1 MVRILYGFC
10 GIGMGHYI
18 RNKEIINELDKKHK
32 ILIVCSGEPYKRLSK
47 ERNNVYDTGGFEL
60 FFKNNRIINIKT
72 IQENIKKLNQK
83 TFNNLKKIDKIIL
96 SFKPNIV
103 ISDWESYSSFKAK
116 ELKLPLISID
126 NQHYLIYGK
135 YKTPI
140 RESFQKI
147 KAEIILKSL
156 VKEADIYI
164 ILLYPNCLLEYKKNV
179 FGTNPIIRREL
190 FNIKTSDKNFFL
202 VYQSTKDYEGVSEIL
217 KKINKK
223 FIVYGFNRE
232 KTENN
237 ITFKK
242 FTDDKKFIEDLEACS
257 GILTNGGVAFI
268 FEGMV
273 FCKTL
278 FVVPIINHFEQILN
292 GLYVKKYKLG
302 IYSDNF
308 NEKKLKKFVNTK
320 FNLKRSKIKSN
331 KDFFRFLDEI
341 IEKVT

>member
-72 IQENIKKLNQK
+72 IQENIKKL
-83 TFNNLKKIDKIIL
+83 
-96 SFKPNIV
+96 
-103 ISDWESYSSFKAK
+103 
-116 ELKLPLISID
+116 KLPLISID

-164 ILLYPNCLLEYKKNV
+164 ILLYPNCLLEYKKN
-179 FGTNPIIRREL
+179 FL
-190 FNIKTSDKNFFL
+190 F
-202 VYQSTKDYEGVSEIL
+202 
-217 KKINKK
+217 
-223 FIVYGFNRE
+223 
-232 KTENN
+232 
-237 ITFKK
+237 
-242 FTDDKKFIEDLEACS
+242 
-257 GILTNGGVAFI
+257 
-268 FEGMV
+268 MV
-273 FCKTL
+273 L
-278 FVVPIINHFEQILN
+278 I
-292 GLYVKKYKLG
+292 
-302 IYSDNF
+302 
-308 NEKKLKKFVNTK
+308 EKKQ
-320 FNLKRSKIKSN
+320 KI
-331 KDFFRFLDEI
+331 
-341 IEKVT
+341 T

>member
-202 VYQSTKDYEGVSEIL
+202 VYQSTKDY
-217 KKINKK
+217 
-223 FIVYGFNRE
+223 
-232 KTENN
+232 
-237 ITFKK
+237 
-242 FTDDKKFIEDLEACS
+242 
-257 GILTNGGVAFI
+257 
-268 FEGMV
+268 
-273 FCKTL
+273 
-278 FVVPIINHFEQILN
+278 
-292 GLYVKKYKLG
+292 
-302 IYSDNF
+302 
-308 NEKKLKKFVNTK
+308 
-320 FNLKRSKIKSN
+320 
-331 KDFFRFLDEI
+331 
-341 IEKVT
+341 